1 MKMRLVIG
9 IALVALVL
17 PVAAQAGPAT
27 KQTVDVTGWVEGS
40 GPTSQVFGEASLVR
54 TDGGISMTFRTTG
67 LPAGDAVTIWW
78 IILDSGGNP
87 VSAQFAAGHPVGSNG
102 DANFAGH
109 LAEGDTSGC
118 FHPLF
123 PCQGLSDALG
133 QTVILLARVH
143 GPKDPGRI
151 PIQIHTGETTF
162 GNSGFEDDLCNAT
175 FCQVQS
181 AIFAGS

>member
-1 MKMRLVIG
+1 MKMRLGIG

-40 GPTSQVFGEASLVR
+40 GPGSGPTSQVFGEASLVR
-54 TDGGISMTFRTTG
+54 TDSGISMTFRTTG

-78 IILDSGGNP
+78 IILGSDGKP
-87 VSAQFAAGHPVGSNG
+87 VSAQFAAGHPVGSSG

-109 LAEGDTSGC
+109 LAVGDTSGC

-123 PCQGLSDALG
+123 PCACGGCDLRLAGGLRGGTTGGAGARAASSWAAAEAAKAAASRKAVALAG
-133 QTVILLARVH
+133 TR
-143 GPKDPGRI
+143 
-151 PIQIHTGETTF
+151 
-162 GNSGFEDDLCNAT
+162 
-175 FCQVQS
+175 CQE
-181 AIFAGS
+181 